1 MMRSFPSRPVVLV
14 LLVAAALL
22 SAATSPGRAL
32 AQTQA
37 IAPAQPPLSLEQL
50 VPRVDAHFRRFQEAA
65 HAPGLVWGI
74 VRDGELL
81 HVSAMGV
88 QDLEARRPVDA
99 TSLFR
104 IASMSKAFTAL
115 AILKLRD
122 EGRLVLD
129 ALAEEY
135 VPEMRGWRY
144 PTSDAPRIRVR
155 DLLSHTGGLVT
166 DDPWGDRQQVL
177 PEADFTR
184 MLQEGVPFTRAPGTA
199 FEYSNLG
206 YALLGRIITNVSGRP
221 YDQYIRQE
229 IMAPLGMDATGY
241 DVFASDPAKRALGY
255 RWENEAFAREPD
267 MAHGVFGAMGGV
279 QTNAVEYARWVA
291 FLLSGWPA
299 RDGAEEGPVRRSSI
313 RELAEG
319 LNFVSAGPRRGSF
332 PGDCPQAGAYGKG
345 MSVAMDCDMGLTLG
359 HGGGYPGY
367 GSYVLLLPEH
377 GIGIFAFSNRT
388 YAGPSSTVWDA
399 AVEVHRAGW
408 LTGRPVATSP
418 ALARAYQA
426 AGAMYQAGSLAPGR
440 ALLAM
445 NFLMDRSEENW
456 AKVFAG
462 LKDRTGACR
471 TDASL
476 VPTGLLTGDF
486 TWTCERADLRGELLL
501 APTNPPGIQA
511 LRFQVVPRR

>member
-1 MMRSFPSRPVVLV
+1 MKHSLHVRPFPGVP
-14 LLVAAALL
+14 LVAAALL
-22 SAATSPGRAL
+22 SLSPSPGRAQ
-32 AQTQA
+32 AQTRA
-37 IAPAQPPLSLEQL
+37 VTPAQPPLSLEQL
-50 VPRVDAHFRRFQEAA
+50 VPRVDAHFRRFQEEA

-74 VRDGELL
+74 VRDGQLL

-88 QDLEARRPVDA
+88 QDLDARRPVDA

-122 EGRLVLD
+122 DGRLALD

-144 PTSDAPRIRVR
+144 PTTDAPHIRVR
-155 DLLSHTGGLVT
+155 DLLSHVGGLVT
-166 DDPWGDRQQVL
+166 DDPWGDRQQIL

-199 FEYSNLG
+199 YEYSNFG

-221 YDQYIRQE
+221 YNEYIQQE
-229 IMAPLGMDATGY
+229 IMRPLGMDATGY
-241 DVFASDPAKRALGY
+241 DVFASDQTKRALGY
-255 RWENEAFAREPD
+255 RWENDAFAREPD

-291 FLLSGWPA
+291 FLLSAWPP
-299 RDGAEEGPVRRSSI
+299 RDGTEEGPVRRSSV

-319 LNFVSAGPRRGSF
+319 LNFASAGLRRGSF
-332 PGDCPQAGAYGKG
+332 PGDCPQAVAYGKG
-345 MSVAMDCDMGLTLG
+345 MSVAMDCDLGLTLG

-367 GSYVLLLPEH
+367 GSYILLMPEH
-377 GIGIFAFSNRT
+377 GIGLFAFSNRT

-399 AVEVHRAGW
+399 AVEVYRAGW
-408 LTGRPVATSP
+408 LTERPVATSP
-418 ALARAYQA
+418 ELAQAYQA

-462 LKDRTGACR
+462 LKERTGACR
-471 TDASL
+471 TDAPI

-486 TWTCERADLRGELLL
+486 TWSCERAELRGELLL

-511 LRFQVVPRR
+511 LRFQMVPRR